1 MQGRFRRAALIASAT
16 GLLAL
21 GMSVTG
27 AATVTAAPGDTCVVV
42 AEPAI
47 ISSPSSAGGGLYYPV
62 TDPNVAS
69 YPLSGPTFT
78 WNLNG
83 ECANNGVSFSSN
95 GTGVGWCGRSVGQGT
110 GTMAGRSYTV
120 SWQSVGSQLILTD
133 PSAAGS
139 VNAQAN
145 PPGSPNGSCLNGSA
159 TTFLVD
165 GVIISAN

>member
-1 MQGRFRRAALIASAT
+1 MASAIA
-16 GLLAL
+16 LLAL
-21 GMSVTG
+21 GTSVTG

-42 AEPAI
+42 AKPANVY
-47 ISSPSSAGGGLYYPV
+47 SPSSPGLGLYYPA

-83 ECANNGVSFSSN
+83 ECANNGVGFTSS

-110 GTMAGRSYTV
+110 GVMGGRSYTV
-120 SWQSVGSQLILTD
+120 SWQSAGSQLILTD

-145 PPGSPNGSCLNGSA
+145 PPGSSNGSCLNGTA
-159 TTFLVD
+159 RTFLVD